1 MFSARY
7 NPWMGAVQAMADS
20 IRPDRAP
27 LPDDDPQLKA
37 EREAVE
43 RIGASLGAMR
53 VARDHAIAALF
64 KALYAPGA
72 GLVKQEKD

>member
-7 NPWMGAVQAMADS
+7 NPWMGAVQAVSDA
-20 IRPDRAP
+20 IRSHRKP

-37 EREAVE
+37 ERETME

-53 VARDHAIAALF
+53 VARDQAIATLF
-64 KALYAPGA
+64 KAQYAPGA
-72 GLVKQEKD
+72 LIVDQEKE

>member
-7 NPWMGAVQAMADS
+7 NPWMGAVQALADT
-20 IRPDRAP
+20 IRPQRIP
-27 LPDDDPQLKA
+27 LPQDDPALTS
-37 EREAVE
+37 ERETME
-43 RIGASLGAMR
+43 QIGASLGAMR

-72 GLVKQEKD
+72 GLANQDKE